1 MARSVNKVILL
12 GRIGKEPEL
21 TYIPSGQSVAKFTM
35 ATNRSYKDKS
45 GEWKEETDWHNI
57 VAWGKLGEICAQY
70 LAKGRQAYVEG
81 QIRTRS
87 WEDREGKKR
96 TKIELRGST
105 VRIVGAEG
113 NAIAS
118 SPFSL
123 EPNRTYEVLC
133 VFRGAAAAVYI
144 DGKLTCRAA
153 TGGAS
158 GAGPCAVQLGGV
170 GGVVSSISYQVLR

>member
-1 MARSVNKVILL
+1 MARSVNKAILVGRL
-12 GRIGKEPEL
+12 GKDPEL
-21 TYIPSGQSVAKFTM
+21 NYIPSGQSVAKFTL

-96 TKIELRGST
+96 TTTEIIANEVVLLGARGE
-105 VRIVGAEG
+105 GAPEAASRAAG
-113 NAIAS
+113 AS
-118 SPFSL
+118 SSSAPLEDSSGGSGSSEITDDDIPF
-123 EPNRTYEVLC
+123 
-133 VFRGAAAAVYI
+133 
-144 DGKLTCRAA
+144 
-153 TGGAS
+153 
-158 GAGPCAVQLGGV
+158 
-170 GGVVSSISYQVLR
+170 

>member
-1 MARSVNKVILL
+1 VARSVNKVTLL
-12 GRIGKEPEL
+12 GRLGKDPEL

-70 LAKGRQAYVEG
+70 LAKGRQAYLEG

-96 TKIELRGST
+96 TTTEIIASEVVLLGSREEGAPETASRAAGAARSGASPEDSSGESGST
-105 VRIVGAEG
+105 EITDDD
-113 NAIAS
+113 I
-118 SPFSL
+118 PF
-123 EPNRTYEVLC
+123 
-133 VFRGAAAAVYI
+133 
-144 DGKLTCRAA
+144 
-153 TGGAS
+153 
-158 GAGPCAVQLGGV
+158 
-170 GGVVSSISYQVLR
+170 

>member
-12 GRIGKEPEL
+12 GRLGKDPEL
-21 TYIPSGQSVAKFTM
+21 SYIPSGQSVAKFTM

-70 LAKGRQAYVEG
+70 LAKGRQAYLEG

-96 TKIELRGST
+96 TTTEI
-105 VRIVGAEG
+105 
-113 NAIAS
+113 IAS
-118 SPFSL
+118 
-123 EPNRTYEVLC
+123 EVVLLGS
-133 VFRGAAAAVYI
+133 RGEGAPEAAS
-144 DGKLTCRAA
+144 RAA
-153 TGGAS
+153 GAS
-158 GAGPCAVQLGGV
+158 PSSASSADSSGGS
-170 GGVVSSISYQVLR
+170 GSPEITDDDIPF